1 MNSAEM
7 RKPKLI
13 TILGTRPELIRLSR
27 IIPALDQSFDHVLVH
42 TGQNKDRQLNEIF
55 FEELGIRTPDYY
67 LNVDTSSLA
76 TAIGEVFIKSE
87 KILAEIKPNGMLVLG
102 DTNSAFAAV
111 LAERMQIPVY
121 HMEAGNRSFD
131 ANVPEELNR
140 KIIDHAS
147 SFNLPYTQ
155 HAKRNLLAEG
165 LDLNRI
171 CVTGS
176 PMREV
181 IDYYLPKINESKVIA
196 ELKLTAGEYFLVS
209 AHRQE
214 NVDSPERLQELLD
227 TLIAVQTKWNLPVLV
242 SMHPRTRKQLNNLGI
257 SRDLPGLIFHEPFG
271 FFDYINLQIHA
282 KCVLSDSGTISEE
295 SLILD
300 FPAVTIRDSMER
312 PEALENDGIILAGI
326 TTNQVISAIEKM
338 LNGFTKGRRIVPT
351 DYLVA
356 ECSVGVVNYI
366 LSTIY
371 RHHEWAGLRAVT
383 RPE

>member
-1 MNSAEM
+1 MKSTQQL
-7 RKPKLI
+7 KPKLV
-13 TILGTRPELIRLSR
+13 TVVGTRPELIRLSR
-27 IIPALDQSFDHVLVH
+27 IIPALDISFDQILVH
-42 TGQNKDRQLNEIF
+42 TGQNKDKQLNEIF
-55 FEELGIRTPDYY
+55 FEELGIRTPDFY
-67 LNVDTSSLA
+67 LDVDTSSLA
-76 TAIGEVFIKSE
+76 SAIGEVFIKTE
-87 KILAEIKPNGMLVLG
+87 KILIETQPNGMLVLG

-181 IDYYLPKINESKVIA
+181 INYYLPRIKKSEVLT
-196 ELKLTAGEYFLVS
+196 ELQLKADGYFLVS

-214 NVDSPERLQELLD
+214 NVDSPDRLRDLVS
-227 TLIAVQTKWNLPVLV
+227 TLIAVQAKWGLPILV
-242 SMHPRTRKQLNNLGI
+242 SMHPRTRKQLDNLGLNQDI
-257 SRDLPGLIFHEPFG
+257 PGIIFHQPFG

-312 PEALENDGIILAGI
+312 PEALENDGIILAGL
-326 TTNQVISAIEKM
+326 TTNQVIPAIEKM
-338 LNGFTKGRRIVPT
+338 LDGFAKGKRKVPT
-351 DYLVA
+351 DYLVEDCSA
-356 ECSVGVVNYI
+356 EVVRYI
-366 LSTIY
+366 TETIGK
-371 RHHEWAGLRAVT
+371 HHEWAGLRTVV
-383 RPE
+383 RPK

>member
-1 MNSAEM
+1 MKSTQQS
-7 RKPKLI
+7 KPKLV
-13 TILGTRPELIRLSR
+13 TVVGTRPELIRLSR
-27 IIPALDQSFDHVLVH
+27 IIPALDISFDQILVH
-42 TGQNKDRQLNEIF
+42 TGQNKDKQLNEIF
-55 FEELGIRTPDYY
+55 FEELGIRTPDFY
-67 LNVDTSSLA
+67 LDVDTSSLA
-76 TAIGEVFIKSE
+76 SAIGEVFIKTE
-87 KILAEIKPNGMLVLG
+87 KILIETKPNGMLVLG

-181 IDYYLPKINESKVIA
+181 INYYLPRIKKSEVLT
-196 ELKLTAGEYFLVS
+196 ELRLKADEYFLVS

-214 NVDSPERLQELLD
+214 NVDSPDRLRDLVS
-227 TLIAVQTKWNLPVLV
+227 TLIAVQAKWGLPILV
-242 SMHPRTRKQLNNLGI
+242 SMHPRTRKQLDNLGLNQDI
-257 SRDLPGLIFHEPFG
+257 PGIIFHEPFG

-312 PEALENDGIILAGI
+312 PEALENDGIILAGL
-326 TTNQVISAIEKM
+326 TTNQVIPAIEKM
-338 LNGFTKGRRIVPT
+338 LAGFTKGKRKVPT
-351 DYLVA
+351 DYLVENCSA
-356 ECSVGVVNYI
+356 EVVRYI
-366 LSTIY
+366 TETIGK
-371 RHHEWAGLRAVT
+371 HHEWAGLRTVV
-383 RPE
+383 RPK

>member
-1 MNSAEM
+1 MKSDLKT
-7 RKPKLI
+7 KPKLV
-13 TILGTRPELIRLSR
+13 TVVGTRPELIRLSR
-27 IIPALDQSFDHVLVH
+27 IIPALDENFDHILVH
-42 TGQNKDRQLNEIF
+42 TGQNKDINLNEIF
-55 FEELGIRTPDYY
+55 FQELDIRTPDHY
-67 LNVDTSSLA
+67 LDVDTRTLA
-76 TAIGEVFIKSE
+76 TAIGEVFIKTE
-87 KILAEIKPNGMLVLG
+87 KILVKAKPNGMLVLG

-140 KIIDHAS
+140 RIIDHAS

-165 LDLNRI
+165 LDPQRI
-171 CVTGS
+171 HVTGS

-181 IDYYLPKINESKVIA
+181 LNYYLPKIIESRIIDN
-196 ELKLTAGEYFLVS
+196 LTLTSGEYFLVS

-214 NVDSPERLQELLD
+214 NVDSPERLRELVD
-227 TLIAVQTKWNLPVLV
+227 TMIAVHTKWNLPVLISV
-242 SMHPRTRKQLNNLGI
+242 HPRTRKQLDNLGV
-257 SRDLPGLIFHEPFG
+257 SSNLPGLIFHQPFG
-271 FFDYINLQIHA
+271 FLDYIKLQMQA

-326 TTNQVISAIEKM
+326 SADQVISSIEKM
-338 LNGFTKGRRIVPT
+338 LDGFSKGKRKVPT
-351 DYLVA
+351 DYLVT
-356 ECSVGVVNYI
+356 ECSTGVVEYI

-371 RHHEWAGLRAVT
+371 KHHEWAGLREVT
-383 RPE
+383 RPD

>member
-1 MNSAEM
+1 MNSAEI

-13 TILGTRPELIRLSR
+13 TIVGTRPELIRLSR
-27 IIPALDQSFDHVLVH
+27 IIPALDQNFDHVLVH

-55 FEELGIRTPDYY
+55 FEELGIRTPDFY
-67 LNVDTSSLA
+67 LDVDTSSLA
-76 TAIGEVFIKSE
+76 SAIGEVFIKTE
-87 KILAEIKPNGMLVLG
+87 KILIDAKPNGMLVLG

-165 LDLNRI
+165 INPERI
-171 CVTGS
+171 NVTGS

-181 IDYYLPKINESKVIA
+181 LDYYSPRIQESKV
-196 ELKLTAGEYFLVS
+196 LDNLNLMAGEYFLVS

-214 NVDSPERLQELLD
+214 NVDSPERLQALVD
-227 TLIAVQTKWNLPVLV
+227 TMIAVQKKWNLPVLV
-242 SMHPRTRKQLNNLGI
+242 SMHPRTRKQLDNLGI
-257 SRDLPGLIFHEPFG
+257 SRDLRGLIFHEPFG

-326 TTNQVISAIEKM
+326 KTNQVITAIEKM
-338 LNGFTKGRRIVPT
+338 LNGFTRGRRIVPT

>member
-1 MNSAEM
+1 MKSTQQS
-7 RKPKLI
+7 KPKLV
-13 TILGTRPELIRLSR
+13 TVVGTRPELIRLSR
-27 IIPALDQSFDHVLVH
+27 IIPALDISFDQILVH
-42 TGQNKDRQLNEIF
+42 TGQNKDKQLNEIF
-55 FEELGIRTPDYY
+55 FEELGIRTPDFY
-67 LNVDTSSLA
+67 LDVDTSSLA
-76 TAIGEVFIKSE
+76 SAIGEVFIKTE
-87 KILAEIKPNGMLVLG
+87 KILIETKPNGMLVLG

-181 IDYYLPKINESKVIA
+181 INYYLPRIKKSEVLT
-196 ELKLTAGEYFLVS
+196 ELRLKADEYFLVS

-214 NVDSPERLQELLD
+214 NVDSPDRLRDLVS
-227 TLIAVQTKWNLPVLV
+227 TLIAVQAKWGLPILV
-242 SMHPRTRKQLNNLGI
+242 SMHPRTRKQLDNLGLNQDI
-257 SRDLPGLIFHEPFG
+257 PGIIFHEPFG

-312 PEALENDGIILAGI
+312 PEALENDGIILAGL
-326 TTNQVISAIEKM
+326 TTNQVIPAIEKM
-338 LNGFTKGRRIVPT
+338 LDGFAKGKRKVPT
-351 DYLVA
+351 DYLVEDCSA
-356 ECSVGVVNYI
+356 EVVRYI
-366 LSTIY
+366 TETIGK
-371 RHHEWAGLRAVT
+371 HHEWAGLRNVV
-383 RPE
+383 RPK

>member
-1 MNSAEM
+1 MKSTQQS
-7 RKPKLI
+7 KPKLV
-13 TILGTRPELIRLSR
+13 TVVGTRPELIRLSR
-27 IIPALDQSFDHVLVH
+27 IIPALDISFDQILVH
-42 TGQNKDRQLNEIF
+42 TGQNKDKQLNEIF
-55 FEELGIRTPDYY
+55 FEELGIRTPDFY
-67 LNVDTSSLA
+67 LDVDTSSLA
-76 TAIGEVFIKSE
+76 SAIGEVFIKTE
-87 KILAEIKPNGMLVLG
+87 KILIETKPNGMLVLG

-181 IDYYLPKINESKVIA
+181 INYYLPRIKKSEVLT
-196 ELKLTAGEYFLVS
+196 ELRLKADEYFLVS

-214 NVDSPERLQELLD
+214 NVDSPDRLHDLVN
-227 TLIAVQTKWNLPVLV
+227 TLIAVQAKWSLPILV
-242 SMHPRTRKQLNNLGI
+242 SMHPRTRKQLDNLGVNK
-257 SRDLPGLIFHEPFG
+257 DLPGIIFHEPFG

-312 PEALENDGIILAGI
+312 PEALENDGIILAGL
-326 TTNQVISAIEKM
+326 TTNQVIPAIEKM
-338 LNGFTKGRRIVPT
+338 LDGFTKGKRKVPT
-351 DYLVA
+351 DYLVEDCSA
-356 ECSVGVVNYI
+356 EVVRYI
-366 LSTIY
+366 TETIGK
-371 RHHEWAGLRAVT
+371 HHEWAGLRTVV
-383 RPE
+383 RPK

>member
-1 MNSAEM
+1 MGLFA
-7 RKPKLI
+7 
-13 TILGTRPELIRLSR
+13 
-27 IIPALDQSFDHVLVH
+27 
-42 TGQNKDRQLNEIF
+42 
-55 FEELGIRTPDYY
+55 
-67 LNVDTSSLA
+67 
-76 TAIGEVFIKSE
+76 FIKNLFSKAEQIENSVE
-87 KILAEIKPNGMLVLG
+87 KFVNEFKPDKVLILG
-102 DTNSAFAAV
+102 DTNSGLAAIIC
-111 LAERMQIPVY
+111 ERLGIPVY

-165 LDLNRI
+165 INPERI
-171 CVTGS
+171 NVTGS

-181 IDYYLPKINESKVIA
+181 LDYYSPRIQESKV
-196 ELKLTAGEYFLVS
+196 LDNLNLMAGEYFLVS

-214 NVDSPERLQELLD
+214 NVDSPERLQALVD
-227 TLIAVQTKWNLPVLV
+227 TMIAVQKKWNLPVLV
-242 SMHPRTRKQLNNLGI
+242 SMHPRTRKQLDNLGI
-257 SRDLPGLIFHEPFG
+257 SRDLRGLIFHEPFG

-326 TTNQVISAIEKM
+326 TAHHVIPAIEKM
-338 LNGFTKGRRIVPT
+338 LTGFAKGKRKVPT
-351 DYLVA
+351 DYLVTH
-356 ECSVGVVNYI
+356 CSTGVVQYI
-366 LSTIY
+366 TETIDK
-371 RHHEWAGLRAVT
+371 HHEWAGLRTVT

>member
-1 MNSAEM
+1 MKSDLKT
-7 RKPKLI
+7 KPKLV
-13 TILGTRPELIRLSR
+13 TVVGTRPELIRLSR
-27 IIPALDQSFDHVLVH
+27 IIPALDQNFDHILVH
-42 TGQNKDRQLNEIF
+42 TGQNKDINLNEIF
-55 FEELGIRTPDYY
+55 FQELDIRTPDHY
-67 LNVDTSSLA
+67 LDVDTSTLA
-76 TAIGEVFIKSE
+76 TAIGEVLIKTE
-87 KILAEIKPNGMLVLG
+87 KILVKTKPNGMLVLG

-140 KIIDHAS
+140 RIIDHAS

-165 LDLNRI
+165 LDPQRI
-171 CVTGS
+171 SVTGS

-181 IDYYLPKINESKVIA
+181 LDYYLPKISESKI
-196 ELKLTAGEYFLVS
+196 LDNLNLTSGEYFLVS

-214 NVDSPERLQELLD
+214 NVDSPERLQELVD
-227 TLIAVQTKWNLPVLV
+227 TMIEVHTKWKVPILISV
-242 SMHPRTRKQLNNLGI
+242 HPRTRKQLDNLGV
-257 SRDLPGLIFHEPFG
+257 SDNLPGLIFHEPFG
-271 FFDYINLQIHA
+271 FFDYIKLQMQA

-326 TTNQVISAIEKM
+326 SANKVISSIEKM
-338 LNGFTKGRRIVPT
+338 LAGFAKGKRIVPT
-351 DYLVA
+351 DYLVTD
-356 ECSVGVVNYI
+356 CSTGVVNYI
-366 LSTIY
+366 LLTIY
-371 RHHEWAGLRAVT
+371 KHHEWAGLREVS
-383 RPE
+383 RPD

>member
-1 MNSAEM
+1 MKSTQQL
-7 RKPKLI
+7 KPKLV
-13 TILGTRPELIRLSR
+13 TVVGTRPELIRLSR
-27 IIPALDQSFDHVLVH
+27 IIPALDISFDQILVH
-42 TGQNKDRQLNEIF
+42 TGQNKDKQLNEIF
-55 FEELGIRTPDYY
+55 FEELGIRTPDFY
-67 LNVDTSSLA
+67 LDVDTSSLA
-76 TAIGEVFIKSE
+76 SAIGEVFIKTE
-87 KILAEIKPNGMLVLG
+87 KILIETKPNGMLVLG

-181 IDYYLPKINESKVIA
+181 INYYLPRIKKSEVLT
-196 ELKLTAGEYFLVS
+196 ELQLKADGYFLVS

-214 NVDSPERLQELLD
+214 NVDSPDRLRDLVS
-227 TLIAVQTKWNLPVLV
+227 TLIAVQAKWGLPILV
-242 SMHPRTRKQLNNLGI
+242 SMHPRTRKQLDNLGLNQDI
-257 SRDLPGLIFHEPFG
+257 PGIIFHPPFG

-312 PEALENDGIILAGI
+312 PEALENDGIILAGL
-326 TTNQVISAIEKM
+326 TTNQVIPAIEKM
-338 LNGFTKGRRIVPT
+338 LDGFAKGKRKVPT
-351 DYLVA
+351 DYLVEDCSA
-356 ECSVGVVNYI
+356 EVVRYI
-366 LSTIY
+366 TETIGK
-371 RHHEWAGLRAVT
+371 HHEWAGLRTVV
-383 RPE
+383 RPK